1 MKKLMRK
8 LVLSCFALGLAVVTL
23 TTTTFAWYTSNTEA
37 STNAVQGNTSSAS
50 SSDTLLVS
58 ATGENNTWSNTCTP
72 EVNNAVMLPV
82 QYNGSNYT
90 YVLTQKQV
98 DALETAQTAGSN
110 DYLKFDV
117 YFKTTKNEGTLN
129 AEIPV
134 YIKSVTISNTGTLTD
149 FDNLLAGQ
157 SIDGAPTGAVYTVDM
172 TRALNMVT
180 TSLEGANASDA
191 KNHLDLTGVS
201 TPLASEKG
209 LSDAVDAIKYYNA
222 VMEDDLSVQAEN
234 TKATKVTTTDGNYDV
249 INLGSLI
256 CTTASSEG
264 VAAVYSIL
272 KVSFVI
278 YLDGW
283 DQYCFDACKG
293 QTFSVALSFTTTLD
307 DVTIGTV
314 KTN

>member
-58 ATGENNTWSNTCTP
+58 ATGRDNTWSNTCTP
-72 EVNNAVMLPV
+72 AVNNAVMLPV
-82 QYNGSNYT
+82 QYTGSNYT
-90 YVLTQKQV
+90 YVLTKTQ
-98 DALETAQTAGSN
+98 AGESAQTAGSN

-117 YFKTTKNEGTLN
+117 YFKTTKNEGTKD

-157 SIDGAPTGAVYTVDM
+157 GIPGAPTGAVYTVDM

-180 TSLEGANASDA
+180 TSLEGGNDSNV

-201 TPLASEKG
+201 TPLDSEKG
-209 LSDAVDAIKYYNA
+209 LSDTVDAIKYYNA
-222 VMEDDLSVQAEN
+222 VMEDDLADQAEN
-234 TKATKVTTTDGNYDV
+234 TKATKVTTTDGNYNA

-256 CTTASSEG
+256 CSKASSEG
-264 VAAVYSIL
+264 VAAEYSIL

-293 QTFSVALSFTTTLD
+293 QTFSVELSFTTTLD